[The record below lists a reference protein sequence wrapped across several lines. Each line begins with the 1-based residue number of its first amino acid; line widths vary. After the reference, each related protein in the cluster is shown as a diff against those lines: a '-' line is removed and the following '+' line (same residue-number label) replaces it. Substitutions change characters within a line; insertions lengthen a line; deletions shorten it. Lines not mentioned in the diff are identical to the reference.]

1 VRIARLR
8 LQLQTDP
15 DLKTDELLRD
25 ATRAVEI
32 FEQTGD
38 ERRLAETWSLLAWVP
53 WFHCEASAAENA
65 LERALEYARRAGDT
79 RTEAQSLNLLIGAAW
94 FGPMPVPEAVRRC
107 EEIVARS
114 SERRRIKA
122 SALRALTGLKAMLGD
137 FEEARELIERHR
149 ALLQELE
156 LSVTAAHAAE
166 SYGIVELLAGDP
178 VAAEREFRRGYETL
192 EQLGGEMNVSPLA
205 ALLAQ
210 ALSAQGRAEEALRFS
225 ELSERAAL
233 PDDRFAHVEW
243 RAARAR
249 ALSGLGRADEAEVVA
264 REAVTLAEETDFLV
278 VHGDALMTL
287 GDVLRLAG
295 RADESVPLV
304 EQAIRLYEQKG
315 NVVSAA
321 HARAA
326 LEDAERTGPAAHRG
340 ATEPSSRR
348 T

>member
-1 VRIARLR
+1 
-8 LQLQTDP
+8 
-15 DLKTDELLRD
+15 
-25 ATRAVEI
+25 
-32 FEQTGD
+32 
-38 ERRLAETWSLLAWVP
+38 
-53 WFHCEASAAENA
+53 
-65 LERALEYARRAGDT
+65 
-79 RTEAQSLNLLIGAAW
+79 
-94 FGPMPVPEAVRRC
+94 MPVPEAVRRC

-278 VHGDALMTL
+278 VHGDALTTL
-287 GDVLRLAG
+287 GEVLRLAG